1 MSKYLS
7 VVQGALPGGL
17 VRNPLRHAL
26 PNVTAVGAGQPTS
39 DIVDVATVANPHS
52 TNDTLVD
59 TAELT
64 GGASAIAAA
73 ARKNLRAAEAVSS
86 TGDMLSGRVLNAVGL
101 DTQGKPLQQQADGEK

>member
-1 MSKYLS
+1 MMPSPS
-7 VVQGALPGGL
+7 HSGT
-17 VRNPLRHAL
+17 NPHHTGCSSID
-26 PNVTAVGAGQPTS
+26 PHHCHT
-39 DIVDVATVANPHS
+39 DPHS

>member
-1 MSKYLS
+1 MRRGP
-7 VVQGALPGGL
+7 VDCP
-17 VRNPLRHAL
+17 
-26 PNVTAVGAGQPTS
+26 AVGTVVWTAG
-39 DIVDVATVANPHS
+39 S
-52 TNDTLVD
+52 TCTLVD